1 MVRTQPKRSC
11 DRQMEWLKSLATAG
25 IIIGVSIGV
34 YGVVKGVIA
43 RLIEKRMS
51 VGNAPQP
58 RVDTLRTLVTSLI
71 GYLIFFI
78 ALVAVL
84 QEFQVDATGII
95 ASAGILGLAIG
106 FGAQGLVSDVV
117 TGFFVLLENQVNVGE
132 YVTVNNFSGVVEET
146 GLRVIKL
153 RGFNGDLHF
162 IPNREISS
170 LTNHSRG
177 NMQALVD
184 LTIAYK
190 ENVDEVIR
198 VLQEGCDR
206 IGDKISGIIEG
217 PNVLGVQSVGTSD
230 MVIRVLAK
238 TKNGEQWKVE
248 RELRKELKKAL
259 DEAGINLP

>member
-1 MVRTQPKRSC
+1 
-11 DRQMEWLKSLATAG
+11 MEWLKSLATAG
-25 IIIGVSIGV
+25 IIILISIAV
-34 YGVVKGVIA
+34 YGVVKSVIT
-43 RLIEKRMS
+43 RLIERRMAA
-51 VGNAPQP
+51 GNSSQP

-71 GYLIFFI
+71 GYIIFFI

-84 QEFQVDATGII
+84 EEFHVNATGLI

-146 GLRVIKL
+146 GLRVLKV

-162 IPNREISS
+162 IPNREINS

-184 LTIAYK
+184 LTVDYK

-198 VLQEGCDR
+198 LLQEECDR
-206 IGDKISGIIEG
+206 IGERMSDIIEG
-217 PNVLGVQSVGTSD
+217 PNVLGIQSVGTSD
-230 MVIRVLAK
+230 IVIRILAK

-248 RELRKELKKAL
+248 RELRKELKKTL
-259 DEAGINLP
+259 DEAGLISPDSPAEIHQNFTFY

>member
-1 MVRTQPKRSC
+1 M
-11 DRQMEWLKSLATAG
+11 
-25 IIIGVSIGV
+25 
-34 YGVVKGVIA
+34 
-43 RLIEKRMS
+43 
-51 VGNAPQP
+51 
-58 RVDTLRTLVTSLI
+58 
-71 GYLIFFI
+71 
-78 ALVAVL
+78 
-84 QEFQVDATGII
+84 
-95 ASAGILGLAIG
+95 
-106 FGAQGLVSDVV
+106 V

>member
-1 MVRTQPKRSC
+1 
-11 DRQMEWLKSLATAG
+11 MEWLISLATAG
-25 IIIGVSIGV
+25 IIIVVSIAV
-34 YGVVKGVIA
+34 YGVVKSVIT
-43 RLIEKRMS
+43 RLIEKRMAA
-51 VGNAPQP
+51 GNAPQP

-71 GYLIFFI
+71 GYVIFFI

-84 QEFQVDATGII
+84 EKFDVDTTGII
-95 ASAGILGLAIG
+95 AGAGILGLAIG

-132 YVTVNNFSGVVEET
+132 YVTINNFSGVVEET
-146 GLRVIKL
+146 GLRVIKV

-162 IPNREISS
+162 IPNREIGS

-184 LTIAYK
+184 FTIAYK
-190 ENVDEVIR
+190 ENVDQAIR

-206 IGDKISGIIEG
+206 IGDKMSEIIEG
-217 PNVLGVQSVGTSD
+217 PNVLGVQSVGSSD
-230 MVIRVLAK
+230 VVIRVLAK

>member
-1 MVRTQPKRSC
+1 
-11 DRQMEWLKSLATAG
+11 MEWLISLATAG
-25 IIIGVSIGV
+25 IIIVVSIAV
-34 YGVVKGVIA
+34 YGVVKSIIT
-43 RLIEKRMS
+43 RLIEKRMAA
-51 VGNAPQP
+51 GNAPQP

-71 GYLIFFI
+71 GYVIFFI

-84 QEFQVDATGII
+84 EKFDVDTTGII
-95 ASAGILGLAIG
+95 AGAGILGLAIG

-132 YVTVNNFSGVVEET
+132 YVTINNFSGVVEET
-146 GLRVIKL
+146 GLRVIKV

-162 IPNREISS
+162 IPNREIGS

-184 LTIAYK
+184 FTIAYK
-190 ENVDEVIR
+190 ENVDQAIR

-206 IGDKISGIIEG
+206 IGDKMSEIIEG
-217 PNVLGVQSVGTSD
+217 PNVLGVQSVGSSD
-230 MVIRVLAK
+230 VVIRVLAK

>member
-106 FGAQGLVSDVV
+106 FGAQGWSAMW
-117 TGFFVLLENQVNVGE
+117 
-132 YVTVNNFSGVVEET
+132 S
-146 GLRVIKL
+146 
-153 RGFNGDLHF
+153 
-162 IPNREISS
+162 PASS
-170 LTNHSRG
+170 SCW
-177 NMQALVD
+177 
-184 LTIAYK
+184 K
-190 ENVDEVIR
+190 IR
-198 VLQEGCDR
+198 STWG
-206 IGDKISGIIEG
+206 S
-217 PNVLGVQSVGTSD
+217 
-230 MVIRVLAK
+230 M
-238 TKNGEQWKVE
+238 
-248 RELRKELKKAL
+248 
-259 DEAGINLP
+259 